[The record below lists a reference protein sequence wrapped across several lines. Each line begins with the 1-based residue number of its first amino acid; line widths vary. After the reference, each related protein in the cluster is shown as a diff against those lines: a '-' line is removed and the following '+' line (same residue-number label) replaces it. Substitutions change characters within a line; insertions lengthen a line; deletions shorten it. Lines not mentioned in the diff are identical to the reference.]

1 MSYYTNITNARKDL
15 YKLAEMALENG
26 TEININTKK
35 GNVMMIAEEEYR
47 GLLETIH
54 LSANESLKKSLI
66 KGRDTDFED
75 TLSEDDVEW

>member
-1 MSYYTNITNARKDL
+1 
-15 YKLAEMALENG
+15 
-26 TEININTKK
+26 
-35 GNVMMIAEEEYR
+35 MMIAEEEYR